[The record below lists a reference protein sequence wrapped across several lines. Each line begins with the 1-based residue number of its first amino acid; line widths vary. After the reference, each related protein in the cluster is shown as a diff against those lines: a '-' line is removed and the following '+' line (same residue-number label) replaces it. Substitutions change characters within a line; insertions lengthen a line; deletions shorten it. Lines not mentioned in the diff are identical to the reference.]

1 MSTQQLAEE
10 LHKSIVRK
18 FERRKVHSSF
28 IGNVVGADLADVQL
42 ISKFNKRIHFLLCF
56 IGIFSK
62 YAWVVHLKNEKGI
75 AIIKNFQKFLDKS
88 GHKPNKIWVETK
100 YTKPNM
106 GRSR

>member
-18 FERRKVHSSF
+18 FEKRKVHSSF
-28 IGNVVGADLADVQL
+28 IGNVVGADLADMQL
-42 ISKFNKRIHFLLCF
+42 ISKFNKRIHFLLCV

-75 AIIKNFQKFLDKS
+75 AIIKNFQNFLDKS